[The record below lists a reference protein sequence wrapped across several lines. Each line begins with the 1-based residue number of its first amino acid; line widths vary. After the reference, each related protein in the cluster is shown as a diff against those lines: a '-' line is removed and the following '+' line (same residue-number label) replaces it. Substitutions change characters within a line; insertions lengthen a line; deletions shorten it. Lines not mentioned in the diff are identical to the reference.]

1 MTTHRAKGGFWI
13 TNRLVNPVLVLLLR
27 SPLGRRLGRHL
38 ALLSYRGRRSGQ
50 RHELV
55 VQYARQGTQVWIVPG
70 QPERKTW
77 WRNLR
82 KTSSV
87 ELRLAGEDFQG
98 HATALRG
105 DDRPEE
111 LRPALAAYLR
121 QLPRAAKALGVH
133 SSLSGDLESDP
144 VVPVSGMVVVQVD
157 LQNHSVLD
165 PAGHGDED
173 AP

>member
-1 MTTHRAKGGFWI
+1 MTNH
-13 TNRLVNPVLVLLLR
+13 LVNPVLVLLLR
-27 SPLGRRLGRHL
+27 SPLGRRMGRHL

-98 HATALRG
+98 QAVALRG

-121 QLPRAAKALGVH
+121 QLPRVRRKP
-133 SSLSGDLESDP
+133 SGCIRR
-144 VVPVSGMVVVQVD
+144 
-157 LQNHSVLD
+157 
-165 PAGHGDED
+165 
-173 AP
+173 